1 MSTRVGFIGLGH
13 MGAPMCA
20 QVLRAGFAVTA
31 FDLRADALTVARAS
45 GAAIAGSAAECASG
59 AEVLITMLPG
69 PAEVEEVLLGVGGVL
84 AALGAGAIVADMST
98 SSPLLGRRIAAAAAQ
113 REVGFVD
120 APVADAKRAAEGRLQ
135 IMVGGDACDVDRARP
150 VLAAM
155 GGADRVTHVGPVG
168 SGYAIKLLVNLQ
180 WFVHAV
186 AAAEAFAVGLRAG
199 IDART
204 LHDVFVSGPARS
216 SFLEHEA
223 LEVLEDGEYAERFPL
238 GLVSKDLA
246 LAIDLA
252 HETGVPVEISA
263 LTERVYEQARQRF
276 GDQEGELGA
285 VKLYEELAG
294 MPFRFVAQPGPN
306 GVTAAG

>member
-1 MSTRVGFIGLGH
+1 MSTRVGFIGLGY

-59 AEVLITMLPG
+59 AEVLITMLPA
-69 PAEVEEVLLGVGGVL
+69 PAEVEEVLLGAGGAL
-84 AALGAGAIVADMST
+84 AALSAGAIVADMST

-113 REVGFVD
+113 REIGFVD

-135 IMVGGDACDVDRARP
+135 IMVGGDARDVDRARP

-263 LTERVYEQARQRF
+263 LTERVYERARQRF
-276 GDQEGELGA
+276 GDREGELGA

-294 MPFRFVAQPGPN
+294 MPFRFVAEPGPN
-306 GVTAAG
+306 GAAEAG

>member
-45 GAAIAGSAAECASG
+45 GATIAGSAAECASG

-69 PAEVEEVLLGVGGVL
+69 PAEVEAVLLGAGGVL

-98 SSPLLGRRIAAAAAQ
+98 SSPLLGRRIAAGAAQ

-155 GGADRVTHVGPVG
+155 GGADGVTHVGPVG
-168 SGYAIKLLVNLQ
+168 SGYTIKLLVNLQ

-238 GLVSKDLA
+238 RLVSKDLA

-263 LTERVYEQARQRF
+263 LTERVYERARQRF
-276 GDQEGELGA
+276 GDREGELGA

-294 MPFRFVAQPGPN
+294 MPFRFVAEPGPN
-306 GVTAAG
+306 GAAEAG

>member
-1 MSTRVGFIGLGH
+1 VSTRVGFIGLGY

-59 AEVLITMLPG
+59 AEVLITMLPA
-69 PAEVEEVLLGVGGVL
+69 PAEVEEVLLGAGGAL
-84 AALGAGAIVADMST
+84 AALSAGAIVADMST

-113 REVGFVD
+113 REIGFVD

-135 IMVGGDACDVDRARP
+135 IMVGGDARDVDRARP

-263 LTERVYEQARQRF
+263 LTERVYERARQRF
-276 GDQEGELGA
+276 GDREGELGA

-294 MPFRFVAQPGPN
+294 MPFRFVAEPGPN
-306 GVTAAG
+306 GAAEAG

>member
-45 GAAIAGSAAECASG
+45 GAAIAGSAAECAGG

-69 PAEVEEVLLGVGGVL
+69 PAEVEEVLLGAGGAL

-276 GDQEGELGA
+276 GDREGELGA

-294 MPFRFVAQPGPN
+294 MAFRFVAEPGPN
-306 GVTAAG
+306 GAAEAG